1 MLLDAFV
8 VMRVNMELPMRDPP
22 VSSSS
27 VFAATLELHITGGNA
42 TYQVKKKSLYAGRAH
57 IKIKSQVRVY

>member
-1 MLLDAFV
+1 ML
-8 VMRVNMELPMRDPP
+8 PDPFYVIRTAQARP
-22 VSSSS
+22 TSYSL
-27 VFAATLELHITGGNA
+27 FAATLELHITGENA